1 MRLSPSQMEALRVAH
16 LDPPRHYH
24 TFSHA
29 AQVAQRVRMLAERE
43 GLDDPTVPW
52 LAAWFHDAIY
62 VALRSD
68 NEARSA
74 ALALEWGPGWLDADW
89 ERVAALIRLTAA
101 HGSVTDV
108 ALDAQVLLDA
118 DLSVLGAA
126 PHRYDA
132 YAAGV
137 RAEYGVVPDALFNPG
152 RAALL
157 RGWLATPR
165 LFLTDTAHALW
176 DAAAR
181 ENLRRELRGRSSA
194 GPG

>member
-16 LDPPRHYH
+16 LEPLRHYH

-62 VALRSD
+62 VALRPD

-89 ERVAALIRLTAA
+89 ERVAELIRLTAK

-108 ALDAQVLLDA
+108 ALDARVLLDA
-118 DLSVLGAA
+118 DLSVLGASA
-126 PHRYDA
+126 DRYDA
-132 YAAGV
+132 YADGV
-137 RAEYGVVPDALFNPG
+137 RAEYGAVPDALFNPG
-152 RAALL
+152 RSALL
-157 RGWLATPR
+157 QGWLASPR
-165 LFLTDTAHALW
+165 LFLTDTGHALW
-176 DAAAR
+176 DAPAR
-181 ENLRRELRGRSSA
+181 ENLRRELGRLSA
-194 GPG
+194 SITG